1 MLLLFIL
8 RKILSILRK
17 RMSKLKSLKLYLSL
31 TSLVFTAALLTGCGG
46 DTADPSAPQV
56 VSAISISN
64 TEVLVQFSKTVVGG
78 IDGAENP
85 ASYSIATAASSNS
98 VGPDGEDNA
107 TTGGTATEGQTTRL
121 PVLAAVFSNRYSTTV
136 LLTTASQTSTKYKVT
151 VINIRDEFGT
161 TIAAPTIAVDPSS
174 TTFVGSDPGSAEN
187 VDSDGDSLPD
197 HVEVLGWTVAIKR
210 TNGDINSRMV
220 TSSPYEKD
228 TDGDGV
234 TDDEELHGSMDP
246 RSADTDGDKLSDNDE
261 WNTIF
266 SDPTAMDT
274 DGDGVQDGFEYLT
287 FRTSPILADTDG
299 DQISDPDEVF
309 AGNRNPLIAD
319 LPSPRIRIGNVNLQL
334 NTLFSFT
341 SEQSE
346 SVTEAKTVEATLT
359 RGEDETYA
367 TSDVNSTKSTL
378 GSSQDINNK
387 ASVSFPALSGSVELE
402 RNVGF
407 AQGSE
412 KGSTFTTDEGST
424 RKSEDAY
431 RDSLTTETTRDES
444 ETITREIT
452 SAAVKVDVSI
462 ESTNDIPFTIS
473 NLELTAQTQDPLNR
487 RRIIPVA
494 SLVPEN
500 NLSKLT
506 VNVGALGDPSRGPFV
521 FKTVDVFPQQ
531 VQELMKSPQGL
542 IIQLANFDIT
552 DEMGRNFAFTSRD
565 VLDRTAGIAFDF
577 GDGRTESYRVASA
590 SAHDPA
596 NGKPLGI
603 SMEYALSIIGMQRYQ
618 YILDGGN
625 GIFESQVDDAD
636 NDLIGKPG
644 ASVEPGR
651 ILITAGADGILQS
664 TPEVG
669 GDDFIEEPDYE
680 TEFKE
685 FRAYIRDGGNGLV
698 ETLAESSDQQET
710 AVPDLT
716 GSSDL
721 LRVTPGSVIVTA
733 GSDGTLET
741 TPKYLDLVGITRGDD
756 KVVPAEPG
764 RRMLVRLRDV
774 SQKPGEKRFWVFFT
788 DKSRSGVDLDD
799 LVIRAGEQ
807 YDFAFV
813 QDQDGDGVWAREEY
827 LYGSSDLRINTD
839 SCLTSLEDR
848 DFGDNCD
855 SLDDKLEIQ
864 DGWKVNIAGS
874 PEFKQVYPNPNQGD
888 SDRDRLFDDQE
899 LACVL
904 DPRQR
909 DTDLDGL
916 SDWEELTGMR
926 LVPGD
931 AEPRQMVSIDPNTG
945 VEVYQISPY
954 SGESGIADIVD
965 HIAIEACS
973 DAVGVDGFAT
983 NPLNSD
989 TDGDFID
996 DELELQLGL
1005 NPNDKSDGPLFLDDD
1020 GDGVPNKLEEEGYEI
1035 TVNTSG
1041 QPETYRVYSNKY
1053 DPDTDDDGLPDL
1065 LERML
1070 GSNPSYGFV
1079 DHCNNGLVCEE
1090 SGTDTDGD
1098 GISDLDEYANGGV
1111 ACVTRPVGEV
1121 CVKFNSIAT
1130 DGWQDFVRK
1139 CDFAKICDAT
1149 SIATYV
1155 ADFSREYGTN
1165 LNESDSDFDNV
1176 KDPDEMKSG
1185 LILVEDSNVI
1195 LPTLHASGWIS
1206 DPLLAN
1212 SDEDDW
1218 NDGVELARKTDPRK
1232 RDTDGDGTD
1241 DHVETGRGRN
1251 PVYAD
1256 KRVTIRSR
1264 GFNVTKTDDEGT
1276 DNTIELVWFAKVS
1289 RDSGEFGSQVCNYN
1303 SIDGGLRADNP
1314 TFLSKTCE
1322 YGSHILR
1329 ENASSKFKVIMSGWE
1344 DDYVGEDN
1352 IDDDQCDPV
1361 TLTWIYTDAD
1371 DEKTA
1376 SFECEPGADSD
1387 LNFNLTLETTVD

>member
-1 MLLLFIL
+1 MSSNKFKNLNNERKSWRWFLLCI
-8 RKILSILRK
+8 
-17 RMSKLKSLKLYLSL
+17 
-31 TSLVFTAALLTGCGG
+31 TLLITGCGG
-46 DTADPSAPQV
+46 ESADSDAPRV
-56 VSAISISN
+56 VSAVSISN
-64 TEVLVQFSKTVVGG
+64 TEVLVQFSKAVVGG

-85 ASYSIATAASSNS
+85 ASYSIATVPFSKETS
-98 VGPDGEDNA
+98 GGQDGEDNII
-107 TTGGTATEGQTTRL
+107 GNDNISGQVTHL

-136 LLTTASQTSTKYKVT
+136 LLTTASQTSTNYKVT

-161 TIAAPTIAVDPSS
+161 TIAVPTIGVDPSS

-210 TNGDINSRMV
+210 TNGDIDSRTV
-220 TSSPYEKD
+220 TSSPYESD

-246 RSADTDGDKLSDNDE
+246 RTADTDGDKLSDNDE

-341 SEQSE
+341 SEVGKSE
-346 SVTEAKTVEATLT
+346 TEAKTVEATLT
-359 RGEDETYA
+359 RGEDETFS

-387 ASVSFPALSGSVELE
+387 ASVSFPAISGSVEVE

-407 AQGSE
+407 TQGSE
-412 KGSTFTTDEGST
+412 KGNTFTTDEGST

-431 RDSLTTETTRDES
+431 RDSLTTETARDERES
-444 ETITREIT
+444 TTREIT
-452 SAAVKVDVSI
+452 GAAVKVDVSI

-500 NLSKLT
+500 NFSGLT

-590 SAHDPA
+590 SAHDPS

-603 SMEYALSIIGMQRYQ
+603 SMEYALSIIGLQRYQ
-618 YILDGGN
+618 YIRDGGN
-625 GIFESQVDDAD
+625 GIFESQAAGID
-636 NDLIGKPG
+636 NDLIGNPG

-664 TPEVG
+664 TPEAG
-669 GDDFIEEPDYE
+669 GDDVIEEPDYE

-698 ETLAESSDQQET
+698 ETLAESTDQQET
-710 AVPDLT
+710 AIPDLT

-721 LRVTPGSVIVTA
+721 LRIAPGTVIVTA

-741 TPKYLDLVGITRGDD
+741 TPKYLDSQGIARGDD

-788 DKSRSGVDLDD
+788 DKSRSGVDLDN

-813 QDQDGDGVWAREEY
+813 QDQDEDGVWAREEY

-839 SCLTSLEDR
+839 SCLTSLDMR
-848 DFGDNCD
+848 KFGDNCD

-874 PEFKQVYPNPNQGD
+874 PEFRRVYPNPNQGD

-931 AEPRQMVSIDPNTG
+931 AEPTQMVSRDPNTG
-945 VEVYQISPY
+945 IVVYQILPY
-954 SGESGIADIVD
+954 SGGSGTADIVD

-973 DAVGVDGFAT
+973 VAVGVDGFAT

-989 TDGDFID
+989 TDGDLID

-1035 TVNTSG
+1035 TVNTNPLTG
-1041 QPETYRVYSNKY
+1041 QVTKYRVYSNKD

-1070 GSNPSYGFV
+1070 GSNPSSGFV
-1079 DHCNNGLVCEE
+1079 DRCDNGLVCEE

-1098 GISDLDEYANGGV
+1098 GISDLDEYANGGA
-1111 ACVTRPVGEV
+1111 ACVTKPVGEV
-1121 CVKFNSIAT
+1121 CVKFNSIST

-1139 CDFAKICDAT
+1139 CEFADVCDAT

-1176 KDPDEMKSG
+1176 KDPDEMKPGS
-1185 LILVEDSNVI
+1185 ILVEGSNVI
-1195 LPTLHASGWIS
+1195 LPTSHASGWIS

-1212 SDEDDW
+1212 SDEDNW
-1218 NDGVELARKTDPRK
+1218 NDGVELAWKTDPRK

-1241 DHVETGRGRN
+1241 DHVEPGRGRN
-1251 PVYAD
+1251 PVYKD
-1256 KRVTIRSR
+1256 KRVAIRSS
-1264 GFNVTKTDDEGT
+1264 GFNITIADDEGYGD
-1276 DNTIELVWFAKVS
+1276 DNWVELNWWANTS
-1289 RDSGEFGSQVCNYN
+1289 RNDAPFGSQVCSHSANNRDVGFVEKACYY
-1303 SIDGGLRADNP
+1303 G
-1314 TFLSKTCE
+1314 TFVVTSQA
-1322 YGSHILR
+1322 GSNVRIQ
-1329 ENASSKFKVIMSGWE
+1329 MDGWE
-1344 DDYVGEDN
+1344 DDGSAANDEECNTVIKTFNYANAETSQNAVFTCGP
-1352 IDDDQCDPV
+1352 DP
-1361 TLTWIYTDAD
+1361 
-1371 DEKTA
+1371 
-1376 SFECEPGADSD
+1376 D
-1387 LNFNLTLETTVD
+1387 LKFNLDLITTVD